1 MESTSCGP
9 CLYRENVDRLLCPL
23 MLGKVEFGTTP
34 TIK

>member
-9 CLYRENVDRLLCPL
+9 GLYRENVNRLLCPL
-23 MLGKVEFGTTP
+23 MLGNVEFGTAP